1 MLATLPATAGAVR
14 WGSLGLVSTHQER
27 LTTPP
32 SWWVVA
38 LIFGL
43 VWGWIMRVA
52 TTLPIAIGAGVLAT
66 AIAGALVWRYG
77 AVAIEAGSAGLRVGR
92 AHLPP
97 DAIGTVRVLDPRAF
111 REQLGPSADARAW
124 LQTRPYIDAGVR
136 VDVDDA
142 SDPTPYWLVSSRRPE
157 ALAAALGQTGAAT
170 ERNGGNEG
178 GQEEEV

>member
-1 MLATLPATAGAVR
+1 MGQSGR
-14 WGSLGLVSTHQER
+14 VSTYRER
-27 LTTPP
+27 LTAPP

-38 LIFGL
+38 LVVGL

-52 TTLPIAIGAGVLAT
+52 TTLPIAIVSGVIATVLA
-66 AIAGALVWRYG
+66 GAVVWRYG
-77 AVAIEAGSAGLRVGR
+77 AVVIEVGATGLRVGR

-97 DAIGTVRVLDPRAF
+97 GAVGVVRALDSRAF

-124 LQTRPYIDAGVR
+124 LQTRPYVDAGVR

-170 ERNGGNEG
+170 ERDGTDREGGNEG
-178 GQEEEV
+178 GQEEV

>member
-1 MLATLPATAGAVR
+1 MGQSGR
-14 WGSLGLVSTHQER
+14 VSPYRER
-27 LTTPP
+27 LTAPP

-38 LIFGL
+38 LVFGL

-52 TTLPIAIGAGVLAT
+52 TTLPIAITSAVVAA
-66 AIAGALVWRYG
+66 AIAGTVVWRYG
-77 AVAIEAGSAGLRVGR
+77 ALAVEVGAAGLRVGR

-97 DAIGTVRVLDPRAF
+97 EAVGEVRALDPRAF

-136 VDVDDA
+136 IDVDDA

-157 ALAAALGQTGAAT
+157 ALVAALGQTGAAT
-170 ERNGGNEG
+170 ERDGTDREGGNEG
-178 GQEEEV
+178 GQEEV